1 MSARGLS
8 LALLCASVTVGASG
22 RATEP
27 AFVRFAAA
35 QWRVTRGHVTPMAT
49 GGARV
54 TEPTVRAVAP
64 GSDGSA
70 ARLRF
75 VYRGPSATEA
85 KLASGELRRQIGLK
99 LRAQDGCNLVY
110 VMWRIGSMSGPAGKI
125 VVSVKRNPGARTH
138 RECGA
143 RGYRNLVSTVVS
155 TVGSTVGSGSGAQPP
170 PLQVGAA
177 HVLTATLA
185 GRALTVFADGALAWS
200 GELDADAA
208 SLRGPA
214 GWRSDNGEFD
224 VEFDAVNGAENG
236 GSEDED

>member
-1 MSARGLS
+1 VTARVALVALVSAS
-8 LALLCASVTVGASG
+8 AIVSAS
-22 RATEP
+22 EP
-27 AFVRFAAA
+27 ALVRFAAA
-35 QWRVTRGHVTPMAT
+35 NWRVTRGHVAATTT

-75 VYRGPSATEA
+75 VYHGPSATEA
-85 KLASGELRRQIGLK
+85 KLASGEARRQIGLK

-110 VMWRIGSMSGPAGKI
+110 VMWRIAPIGKI

-143 RGYRNLVSTVVS
+143 RGYRNLVSTVVP
-155 TVGSTVGSGSGAQPP
+155 GAGAQPP
-170 PLQVGAA
+170 PLQPGTA
-177 HVLTATLA
+177 HVLQATLA
-185 GRALTVFADGALAWS
+185 GSALTVLADGALAWS
-200 GELDADAA
+200 GDLGADAA

-224 VEFDAVNGAENG
+224 VELDAVRGAETG
-236 GSEDED
+236 SSEDED

>member
-1 MSARGLS
+1 MTARVALVALVFAGATVSAS
-8 LALLCASVTVGASG
+8 
-22 RATEP
+22 EP
-27 AFVRFAAA
+27 ALVRFAAA
-35 QWRVTRGHVTPMAT
+35 DWRVTRGHVAASAA
-49 GGARV
+49 GGAHV

-85 KLASGELRRQIGLK
+85 KLASGEARRQIGLK

-110 VMWRIGSMSGPAGKI
+110 VMWRLAPIGKI

-143 RGYRNLVSTVVS
+143 RGYRNLVATA
-155 TVGSTVGSGSGAQPP
+155 GAQPP
-170 PLQVGAA
+170 PLQAGAA
-177 HVLTATLA
+177 HVLQATLA
-185 GRALTVFADGALAWS
+185 GSALTVLADGALAWS
-200 GELDADAA
+200 GDIGADAA

-224 VEFDAVNGAENG
+224 VELDAVRGAET
-236 GSEDED
+236 GSGEDDD

>member
-1 MSARGLS
+1 MTARAAV
-8 LALLCASVTVGASG
+8 ALFVASVVGMTA
-22 RATEP
+22 AANEP
-27 AFVRFAAA
+27 ALTHFAAA
-35 QWRVTRGHVTPMAT
+35 KWRVTRGHVAALAN
-49 GGARV
+49 GAAHV

-85 KLASGELRRQIGLK
+85 KLASGETRRQIGLK

-110 VMWRIGSMSGPAGKI
+110 VMWRIAPVAKI
-125 VVSVKRNPGARTH
+125 VVSIKRNPGARTH

-143 RGYRNLVSTVVS
+143 RGYRNLVATA
-155 TVGSTVGSGSGAQPP
+155 GAQPP
-170 PLQVGAA
+170 PLQAGGA

-185 GRALTVFADGALAWS
+185 GRALTVLADSALAWS
-200 GELDADAA
+200 GDIGDDAA
-208 SLRGPA
+208 ALRGPA

-224 VEFDAVNGAENG
+224 VELEAVAGAEQG
-236 GSEDED
+236 GDEGED